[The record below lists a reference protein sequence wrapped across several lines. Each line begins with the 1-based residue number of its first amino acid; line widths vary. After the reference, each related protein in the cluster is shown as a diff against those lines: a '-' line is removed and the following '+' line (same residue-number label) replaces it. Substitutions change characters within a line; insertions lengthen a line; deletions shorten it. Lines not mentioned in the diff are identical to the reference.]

1 LTGLE
6 PAISGLEVRRISN
19 YATRAP
25 LYILSFCLDPP
36 SSLIFAIFS
45 IFFTRRVLVDV
56 YTMPNLSL
64 SFNLGISF
72 NDILHSIRDTTNSAF
87 SSIQNL
93 AYNHSFNILQI
104 FDILMLRAII
114 VIILLA
120 TIVLTVLAIPHAAL
134 IVEWCII
141 SLYKAFTILQTQITP
156 QNIALLHQWL
166 LPIGLMLSLL

>member
-1 LTGLE
+1 
-6 PAISGLEVRRISN
+6 
-19 YATRAP
+19 
-25 LYILSFCLDPP
+25 
-36 SSLIFAIFS
+36 
-45 IFFTRRVLVDV
+45 
-56 YTMPNLSL
+56 
-64 SFNLGISF
+64 
-72 NDILHSIRDTTNSAF
+72 
-87 SSIQNL
+87 
-93 AYNHSFNILQI
+93 
-104 FDILMLRAII
+104 MLRAII